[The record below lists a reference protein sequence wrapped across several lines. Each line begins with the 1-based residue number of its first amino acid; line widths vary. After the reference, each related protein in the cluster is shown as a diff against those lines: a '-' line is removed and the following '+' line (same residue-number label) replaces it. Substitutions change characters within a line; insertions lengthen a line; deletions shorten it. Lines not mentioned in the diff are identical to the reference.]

1 MLVGE
6 VGTCSLVAVRA
17 FPGGLALRQF
27 ESWVLLALHAAGC
40 WADAASGG
48 VHALSGLAH
57 VSNCRLSDSQVLAAA
72 ESKTGT
78 VGKMEP
84 AATV

>member
-1 MLVGE
+1 M
-6 VGTCSLVAVRA
+6 
-17 FPGGLALRQF
+17 ALRQF
-27 ESWVLLALHAAGC
+27 ESWVLLVLHAVGC
-40 WADAASGG
+40 WADVASGG

-57 VSNCRLSDSQVLAAA
+57 VSNRRLSGSQVLPAA

-84 AATV
+84 AVTV